1 MKLYISADIE
11 GTTGIA
17 RWDETENGHS
27 RYPYFAEQMTREV
40 AAAINGALQVSR
52 DFELLVK
59 DAHDSACNL
68 IPSKLPAS
76 ENLRIFRGWGSDA
89 MSMMGGL
96 ERGYDGVFFIGY
108 HSGAGMDTNP
118 LAHTMN
124 RQNNSVKI
132 NGMIAPE
139 LMINSL
145 TAAYLGVP
153 VKLVTG
159 DKGLCDW
166 MNAINPNIETVAVS
180 EGRGRGSI
188 SLHPDVACQKIQAAA
203 ARAAL
208 KSAKDCMFPLPE
220 HFHVEICFKEHSRAR
235 NAVTYPGVVQT
246 GTTTIEYDADDYMDV
261 LNMIDWVL

>member
-11 GTTGIA
+11 GTTGIT

-108 HSGAGMDTNP
+108 HSGAIMP
-118 LAHTMN
+118 LILTELFCRFIVWARGLVSMP
-124 RQNNSVKI
+124 
-132 NGMIAPE
+132 APE
-139 LMINSL
+139 
-145 TAAYLGVP
+145 
-153 VKLVTG
+153 
-159 DKGLCDW
+159 W
-166 MNAINPNIETVAVS
+166 
-180 EGRGRGSI
+180 
-188 SLHPDVACQKIQAAA
+188 
-203 ARAAL
+203 
-208 KSAKDCMFPLPE
+208 
-220 HFHVEICFKEHSRAR
+220 
-235 NAVTYPGVVQT
+235 
-246 GTTTIEYDADDYMDV
+246 
-261 LNMIDWVL
+261 